1 MLHVIIFFNNGGDT
15 AFLKTA
21 LTLVGRGQYLS
32 KTAVLLVYADTF
44 IVMAG
49 NAV

>member
-1 MLHVIIFFNNGGDT
+1 MLHMIIFFNNGGDT

-21 LTLVGRGQYLS
+21 LLLVGRGQYLS
-32 KTAVLLVYADTF
+32 KTAVLPVCADTF
-44 IVMAG
+44 IVMAD